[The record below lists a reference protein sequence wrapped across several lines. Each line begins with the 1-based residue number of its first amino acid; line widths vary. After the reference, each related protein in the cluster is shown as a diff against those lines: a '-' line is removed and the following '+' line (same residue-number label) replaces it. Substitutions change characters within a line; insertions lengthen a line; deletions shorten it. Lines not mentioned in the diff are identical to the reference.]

1 MAVTSNIANSR
12 AKYSEL
18 NEDARES
25 LGAKGMDEIY
35 KKVAKKEEKRKQE
48 PQNNAI
54 VKVHF
59 LYNRHS
65 PDYKYLFNQRSL
77 DLTDRELTEP

>member
-12 AKYSEL
+12 AKYQEL

-54 VKVHF
+54 VKVQF
-59 LYNRHS
+59 LYSRYS
-65 PDYKYLFNQRSL
+65 RAYSVYLTRCL
-77 DLTDRELTEP
+77 VLTDRELTEP

>member
-54 VKVHF
+54 VKVPF
-59 LYNRHS
+59 FVQSAQPGLQVS
-65 PDYKYLFNQRSL
+65 IQPKEPGFNGQGVN
-77 DLTDRELTEP
+77 

>member
-1 MAVTSNIANSR
+1 MAVTSSIANSR
-12 AKYSEL
+12 AKYQEL

-35 KKVAKKEEKRKQE
+35 QKVAKKEEKRKQE

-54 VKVHF
+54 VKVQF
-59 LYNRHS
+59 
-65 PDYKYLFNQRSL
+65 FCTVGTAG
-77 DLTDRELTEP
+77 LTSIYSTRGALI